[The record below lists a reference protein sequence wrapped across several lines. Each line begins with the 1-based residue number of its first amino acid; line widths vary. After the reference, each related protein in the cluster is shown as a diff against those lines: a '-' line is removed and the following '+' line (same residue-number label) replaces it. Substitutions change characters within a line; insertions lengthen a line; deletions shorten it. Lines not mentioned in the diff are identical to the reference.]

1 MQASDGTSG
10 VGVVSSSPMDGSDP
24 LNFLGEIDALPV
36 AAGRDAIRSGVERLQ
51 GENARL
57 AGELTR
63 TREVNGLFA
72 GILSHDL
79 RNPLGAILMSAT
91 VLSRKVADDE
101 IKRALGRILS
111 AGQRM
116 NQMIAQLL
124 DFTRARGGGGLQ
136 LERKRSDLV
145 PIFGR
150 AIEDLSAGVV
160 RTVTFEHDGD
170 TYGQWDAERLAQ
182 VASHLVDNAFRH
194 GVAGGPVR
202 IEIGGG
208 DPAYVTVGVSSD
220 GAVPVELLPML
231 FEPFPAGALLNRRAG
246 LGLGL
251 FLAREILV
259 AHGGTLELASAG
271 DPTTFKM
278 TLPRDS

>member
-1 MQASDGTSG
+1 
-10 VGVVSSSPMDGSDP
+10 MDGPDP
-24 LNFLGEIDALPV
+24 ITLVGEIDALPAT
-36 AAGRDAIRSGVERLQ
+36 AAGDSIRRGVERLQ
-51 GENARL
+51 AENARL

-116 NQMIAQLL
+116 NQMITQLL
-124 DFTRARGGGGLQ
+124 DFTRVRGASGLQ
-136 LERKRSDLV
+136 VERTRSDLV

-150 AIEDLSAGVV
+150 AIDELSGGVA
-160 RTVTFEHDGD
+160 RAVTFEHGGD
-170 TYGQWDAERLAQ
+170 TCGRWDAERLAQ

-194 GVAGGPVR
+194 GAAGGPLR

-208 DPAYVTVGVSSD
+208 DPARVTVGVTND
-220 GAVPVELLPML
+220 GAIAAELLPGL
-231 FEPFPAGALLNRRAG
+231 FEPFPSGALLNRRAG

-251 FLAREILV
+251 FLSREIVV
-259 AHGGTLELASAG
+259 AHGGTLELTSPG
-271 DPTTFKM
+271 NPTTFLM